1 VLHRGKKLRLLVHH
15 DMRDTPPEPMMA
27 MRSSGFQAAM
37 ASASALPSDKQR
49 RTLGHAARAVR

>member
-1 VLHRGKKLRLLVHH
+1 
-15 DMRDTPPEPMMA
+15 MRDTPPEPMMA

-37 ASASALPSDKQR
+37 ASGSAMPSDKQR